1 MILWDTS
8 TAVIPWLEEAWMP
21 ALEGEEIP
29 LPKQLQR
36 PLVQGD
42 AGVGVHI
49 VSITWEML

>member
-1 MILWDTS
+1 MVGGGLD
-8 TAVIPWLEEAWMP
+8 AG
-21 ALEGEEIP
+21 LEGEEIP